1 MRLYV
6 ADAVALAHYM
16 EGDLPKSADKAFQDA
31 DQGEARI
38 IFPDVV
44 IGEFI
49 YIALK
54 GRLHTKDKNASV
66 LEMLEELETSS
77 HFEQVNMTQEAWKEF
92 LQSSVREL
100 HDRMIHALARALSA
114 DAIITSDEEI
124 RKTGFAT
131 IW

>member
-1 MRLYV
+1 
-6 ADAVALAHYM
+6 M

-44 IGEFI
+44 IGEFV